1 MDNKFQ
7 YQDISLA
14 HGERVFE
21 VTYADGRKECV
32 KFYSHIGGYILYG
45 LKKIPGVVNID
56 LVIHQEF
63 RMGQYSA
70 DGSTFVEG
78 VVGTA
83 HDFALEVSKDG

>member
-7 YQDISLA
+7 FGDVSLV
-14 HGERVFE
+14 HGERIFE
-21 VTYADGRKECV
+21 ITYSDGRKECV
-32 KFYSHIGGYILYG
+32 KFYSQIGGYILLG

-56 LVIHQEF
+56 LVIQQEF

-78 VVGTA
+78 IVGSA
-83 HDFALEVSKDG
+83 FEVSKDG